1 MAKRKLPAE
10 FTHIAPRS
18 LKAYV
23 GRRRRTIDAVMAA
36 LAVEPLEA
44 EDAYK
49 QFGVQGTPHSLA
61 YFASRDIES
70 RGGYTAAL
78 QTISEWIGG
87 ESKAD
92 WALNQLCHY
101 DRRLGAWCCL
111 AMASHVVSSI
121 GMTDTFVDGPIA
133 EARSYVLGKSKRDAL
148 LKAIDQHIAAQDRS
162 LSLSERI
169 VNSMSCVFWSVS
181 SVTAY
186 ADRDAGNRAALAFD
200 WAAATLLTKFP
211 LLMNGERPYYEPE
224 VKYELRSV
232 IAEACL
238 SYPVTP

>member
-10 FTHIAPRS
+10 FTHIPPRS

-36 LAVEPLEA
+36 LAVDPLEA

-78 QTISEWIGG
+78 QTISEWIAG
-87 ESKAD
+87 ESKTD

-121 GMTDTFVDGPIA
+121 GMTNSFVDGPLA
-133 EARSYVLGKSKRDAL
+133 EARSYVLGKSTRAAL
-148 LKAIDQHIAAQDRS
+148 SKAIDQHIAAQDRS
-162 LSLSERI
+162 SSLSQRI
-169 VNSMSCVFWSVS
+169 TSAMYCVFWSVN
-181 SVTAY
+181 SVTASTDTESG
-186 ADRDAGNRAALAFD
+186 DRAVVAFD
-200 WAAATLLTKFP
+200 WAVPALLTKFP
-211 LLMNGERPYYEPE
+211 LLMDGERPYYEPE
-224 VKYELRSV
+224 VKAELRSV

-238 SYPVTP
+238 SYPVSP